1 MLSHIIKSKIVI
13 ILCFITLSSIAQN
26 LESIVAND
34 KFRLILPENANP
46 NDLKTIEWSTNLIDW
61 EPVARNFGYQWQ
73 NVFPNAE
80 TIETINGSDQYYEKN
95 LDESS
100 IFYRLSTNIF

>member
-1 MLSHIIKSKIVI
+1 MMFILSHIIKFKIVI

-26 LESIVAND
+26 LETVVAND
-34 KFRLILPENANP
+34 KFRLILPENINP

-73 NVFPNAE
+73 NTFPNCLLY
-80 TIETINGSDQYYEKN
+80 TSDAA
-95 LDESS
+95 DE
-100 IFYRLSTNIF
+100 